1 MILSW
6 VVLVVFKCHHK
17 FFLIKEGREQCDSE
31 SKEIWKCD
39 AAGFE
44 NVI

>member
-1 MILSW
+1 MSSQ
-6 VVLVVFKCHHK
+6 V
-17 FFLIKEGREQCDSE
+17 FLIKEGRGQCDSE